1 MYKEIN
7 IYIFLIENM
16 EKLDKISTYIQD
28 RFENN
33 KGGVKL

>member
-7 IYIFLIENM
+7 IYIFLIENT

-28 RFENN
+28 RFENY